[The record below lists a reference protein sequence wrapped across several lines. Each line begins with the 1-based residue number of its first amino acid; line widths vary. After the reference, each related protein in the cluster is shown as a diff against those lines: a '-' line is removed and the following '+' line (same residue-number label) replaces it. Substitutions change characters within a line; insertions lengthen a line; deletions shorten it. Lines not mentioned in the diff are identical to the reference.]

1 MRRFVLFQ
9 EHNSKWRAIDDG
21 LKSGHNS
28 AHTTSARVHTTEPAW
43 VAGVTQRF
51 HGHATTL
58 GETAT
63 KMGLGQV
70 TMCGGCDDEQ
80 SAYRWKP
87 VRLQDRNFSIVEYYD
102 KITQTPRYIIM
113 YGLAFGLASAV
124 LNYNR
129 QPELL
134 VEAMRCLLLCTCSHI
149 YDDHLTLEPST
160 ALGSGQASYVKLCG
174 LLGIC
179 LDKDKHQ
186 EMKAKFIF
194 MGCLFDTS
202 SALSCGRFALSPKP
216 G

>member
-1 MRRFVLFQ
+1 MLEQTQKDIGKFASSPLTRSELDEKFGPSGWHAMRRFVLFQ

-87 VRLQDRNFSIVEYYD
+87 VRLQDRNFSIVE
-102 KITQTPRYIIM
+102 
-113 YGLAFGLASAV
+113 
-124 LNYNR
+124 
-129 QPELL
+129 
-134 VEAMRCLLLCTCSHI
+134 
-149 YDDHLTLEPST
+149 
-160 ALGSGQASYVKLCG
+160 
-174 LLGIC
+174 
-179 LDKDKHQ
+179 
-186 EMKAKFIF
+186 
-194 MGCLFDTS
+194 
-202 SALSCGRFALSPKP
+202 
-216 G
+216 